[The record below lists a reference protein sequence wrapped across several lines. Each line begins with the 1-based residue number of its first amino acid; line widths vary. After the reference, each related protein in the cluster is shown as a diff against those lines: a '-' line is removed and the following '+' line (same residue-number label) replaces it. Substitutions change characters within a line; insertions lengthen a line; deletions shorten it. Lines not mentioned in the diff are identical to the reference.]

1 MPNVKI
7 SQLPAVTVP
16 LAGTEELPVVQG
28 GVTKRTAIN
37 NILNANT
44 IPYIANGLG
53 SVSAPSYTFTGD
65 LNTGMWSP
73 AADTIAFSEGGV
85 EAMRIDSSGNVGIGT
100 ASPGAKLEVNGGA
113 NFQGTGVNTNFVTI
127 GIARITAAVVETGLL
142 LYTRVGGAD
151 PESGVTEDVSFLR
164 SPGVNG
170 NLDLV
175 NKGTG
180 SIAITAEGAGAVV
193 TRTSNTERMRITSA
207 GNVGIGTSSPT
218 SLLDVNGNAEVAGTL
233 FLGASN
239 HGNLGSDATQLFAR
253 GNNIAFQNAAGSTT
267 YAYIN
272 SSGNVGIGTAS
283 PTAKLDVIGNA
294 NFGAAILTGSGVSTG
309 DVQLE
314 LGANRSGNG
323 LAYVDLHSAAGGDF
337 QTRIIRYA
345 GANGGMDIIQTGTG
359 GMVITN
365 EGSADTAFKTN
376 ALERMR
382 ITNAGNVGI
391 GTASPST
398 KLHVAGALTLDTA
411 LSVANGGT
419 GLTSTPANGALDIGN
434 GTGFTRSTLTAG
446 SGVSIT
452 NGAGTVTISATG
464 SGGGTVTSVSG
475 TGSTNGLSL
484 SGTVTSAGNITLSG
498 SVTSVATTATID
510 GVTIGYRSIP
520 RSTTTTTAVVADVG
534 KCIAVTA
541 GITIP
546 NSTFAAGDAL
556 SIYNDSASAIT
567 ITAGVTTLRQA
578 GTANTGNRTLAAR
591 GMATVWFN
599 SATEAVISGAGV
611 S

>member
-1 MPNVKI
+1 MANVKI

-53 SVSAPSYTFTGD
+53 AVATPSYTFTGD

-218 SLLDVNGNAEVAGTL
+218 SLLDVNGNAEIAGTL